1 MVLSVSVRFCLFLFV
16 SDSFRLFLS
25 FLLFLVLLLRDR
37 NMLQAH
43 KHCSPESFCLT
54 GRFFTYNFVVVMA
67 ATISTSTLGLSGTLE
82 KTSSRA
88 SLKSSTLLKVLV
100 EFPKNMPL

>member
-1 MVLSVSVRFCLFLFV
+1 
-16 SDSFRLFLS
+16 
-25 FLLFLVLLLRDR
+25 
-37 NMLQAH
+37 MLQAH

-67 ATISTSTLGLSGTLE
+67 ATISTSTLGLPGTLE

-88 SLKSSTLLKVLV
+88 SLKSSTFLIFGFLTFLERSFKS
-100 EFPKNMPL
+100 FGRIS